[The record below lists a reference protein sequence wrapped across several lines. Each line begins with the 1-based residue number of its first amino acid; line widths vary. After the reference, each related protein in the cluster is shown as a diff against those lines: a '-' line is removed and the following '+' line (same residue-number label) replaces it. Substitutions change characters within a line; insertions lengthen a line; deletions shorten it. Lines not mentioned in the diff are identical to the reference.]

1 MSPQQPGVTGLPE
14 EVAAPPAP
22 LIHPLIA
29 QAQETFR
36 RDLPRLLKE
45 RPGQWVA
52 YSGDRVLG
60 YGSTKT
66 AVYQECLRQG
76 HERGTFVVRLIGPQ
90 VEMDFL
96 GSVADME
103 FPEVVKDHSPS

>member
-1 MSPQQPGVTGLPE
+1 MSVQPQGVTNVPE
-14 EVAAPPAP
+14 EAAVPPP
-22 LIHPLIA
+22 SLVHPLIA

-45 RPGQWVA
+45 RPGQWVS
-52 YSGDRVLG
+52 YSGDLVLG

-66 AVYQECLRQG
+66 AVYQECLRRG
-76 HERGTFVVRLIGPQ
+76 HEQGTFVVRLIRPQ
-90 VEMDFL
+90 VEMDYL
-96 GSVADME
+96 GSLADQE